1 MEKQEELIM
10 TELEAIR
17 ARHAVRTYTKKPLS
31 PSIIAEL
38 KEEIERCNRL
48 GQLHIQ
54 LVTENEGAFKN
65 FIPLFV
71 RFKNVKNYIALVAKK
86 QGDFYVECGYYGARL
101 IIKAQ
106 QAGLNSCWVTNTY
119 NAKKCQVSL
128 APNEELV
135 GVIAIGY
142 GTTDGTQHK
151 SKIMESLCKPC
162 SDKWFIDGMNAAVLA
177 PTGLNK
183 QNFFI
188 EANGNTVLI
197 HTKDNSSMSQ
207 IDTGIVKYHF
217 EIGAGK
223 ENFSWA
229 N

>member
-1 MEKQEELIM
+1 M

-17 ARHAVRTYTKKPLS
+17 ARHTVRNYATKLLS
-31 PSIIAEL
+31 PTIIDGL

-48 GQLHIQ
+48 GDLHIQ
-54 LVTENEGAFKN
+54 LVTENGDAFKSL
-65 FIPLFV
+65 IPLFG
-71 RFKNVKNYIALVAKK
+71 RFKNVKNYIALVAEK
-86 QGDFYVECGYYGARL
+86 QGDFYVDCGYYGAHL
-101 IIKAQ
+101 MIKAQ

-119 NAKKCQVSL
+119 NAKKCLVSL
-128 APNEELV
+128 APDEELV

-151 SKIMESLCKPC
+151 SKSMDSLCKPS

-188 EANGNTVLI
+188 EPNGNTVSI

-223 ENFSWA
+223 ESFSWI
-229 N
+229 

>member
-1 MEKQEELIM
+1 M

-17 ARHAVRTYTKKPLS
+17 ARHAVRNYTTRPLS
-31 PSIIAEL
+31 PAIIDGL
-38 KEEIERCNRL
+38 KEEIEKCNRL

-54 LVTENEGAFKN
+54 LVTENEGAFKS
-65 FIPLFV
+65 FIPLFG

-86 QGDFYVECGYYGARL
+86 QGDFYVKCGYYGARL
-101 IIKAQ
+101 MIKAQ

-119 NAKKCQVSL
+119 NSKKCLVSL

-151 SKIMESLCKPC
+151 SKSMESLCKPC
-162 SDKWFIDGMNAAVLA
+162 SDKWFINGMNAAVLA

-188 EANGNTVLI
+188 EANGDTVSI
-197 HTKDNSSMSQ
+197 RTKDNSPMSQ

-217 EIGAGK
+217 EVGTGR
-223 ENFSWA
+223 ENFSWV
-229 N
+229 

>member
-1 MEKQEELIM
+1 
-10 TELEAIR
+10 
-17 ARHAVRTYTKKPLS
+17 
-31 PSIIAEL
+31 
-38 KEEIERCNRL
+38 
-48 GQLHIQ
+48 
-54 LVTENEGAFKN
+54 
-65 FIPLFV
+65 
-71 RFKNVKNYIALVAKK
+71 KNYIALVVKK
-86 QGDFYVECGYYGARL
+86 QGDFYVDCGYYGAHL
-101 IIKAQ
+101 MIKAG

-119 NAKKCQVSL
+119 NAKKCLVSL
-128 APNEELV
+128 APDEELV

-151 SKIMESLCKPC
+151 SKSMDSLCKPS

-188 EANGNTVLI
+188 EPNGNTVSI

-223 ENFSWA
+223 ESFSWI
-229 N
+229 

>member
-1 MEKQEELIM
+1 M

-17 ARHAVRTYTKKPLS
+17 ARHAVRNYTTRPLS
-31 PSIIAEL
+31 PAIIDGL
-38 KEEIERCNRL
+38 KEEIEKCNRL

-54 LVTENEGAFKN
+54 LVTENEGAFKS
-65 FIPLFV
+65 FMPLFG

-86 QGDFYVECGYYGARL
+86 QGDFYVKCGYYGARL
-101 IIKAQ
+101 MIKAQ

-119 NAKKCQVSL
+119 NAKKCLVSL

-151 SKIMESLCKPC
+151 SKSMESLCKPC
-162 SDKWFIDGMNAAVLA
+162 SDKWFVNGMNAAVLA

-188 EANGNTVLI
+188 EANGDTVSI
-197 HTKDNSSMSQ
+197 RTKDNSPMSQ

-217 EIGAGK
+217 EVGTGR
-223 ENFSWA
+223 ENFSWV
-229 N
+229 

>member
-1 MEKQEELIM
+1 M

-17 ARHAVRTYTKKPLS
+17 ARHAVRNYTTKPIS
-31 PSIIAEL
+31 SEIIDGL
-38 KEEIERCNRL
+38 KEEIEQCNQL

-54 LVTENEGAFKN
+54 LVTENGGAFKS
-65 FIPLFV
+65 FIPLFG

-86 QGDFYVECGYYGARL
+86 QGDFYEECGYYGARL
-101 IIKAQ
+101 MIKAQ

-119 NAKKCQVSL
+119 NANNCPVSL

-151 SKIMESLCKPC
+151 SKSMESLCKPC
-162 SDKWFIDGMNAAVLA
+162 NDKWFINGMNAAILA

-188 EANGNTVLI
+188 EANGDTVSI
-197 HTKDNSSMSQ
+197 RTKDNKPMSP
-207 IDTGIVKYHF
+207 IDIGIVKHHF
-217 EIGAGK
+217 EIGAEK
-223 ENFSWA
+223 KNFNWK
-229 N
+229 

>member
-1 MEKQEELIM
+1 MMES
-10 TELEAIR
+10 EAIR
-17 ARHAVRTYTKKPLS
+17 TRHAVRNYTTKPLS
-31 PSIIAEL
+31 PAIIHGLE
-38 KEEIERCNRL
+38 EEIEQCNRL

-54 LVTENEGAFKN
+54 LVTENEGAFKS
-65 FIPLFV
+65 FVPLFG
-71 RFKNVKNYIALVAKK
+71 RFKNVKNYIALAAKK
-86 QGDFYVECGYYGARL
+86 QSGFYEKCGYYGAHL
-101 IIKAQ
+101 MIKAQ

-142 GTTDGTQHK
+142 GTTDGTPHK
-151 SKIMESLCKPC
+151 SKSKDNLCKPC
-162 SDKWFIDGMNAAVLA
+162 SDKWFINGMDAAVLA

-188 EANGNTVLI
+188 EANGDSVSI
-197 HTKDNSSMSQ
+197 RTKGNSPMSQ

-223 ENFSWA
+223 ENFNWK
-229 N
+229 